1 MFCTKCGNP
10 LHDGDKFCAHC
21 GAKVREDIARE
32 ASNSQ
37 KYEEVVFNPPFRQEA
52 ERRTKQLIEEGPY
65 SKEPKKEIVHFDWN
79 LDGFPDRDSKKD
91 DDFEL
96 NWEAVIERRREP
108 KPVTVEKIL
117 PEDREESDAE
127 EKTAEISGQINTG
140 EIKRNL
146 FPSWILRESCSAKT
160 PWMR

>member
-1 MFCTKCGNP
+1 M
-10 LHDGDKFCAHC
+10 
-21 GAKVREDIARE
+21 
-32 ASNSQ
+32 
-37 KYEEVVFNPPFRQEA
+37 
-52 ERRTKQLIEEGPY
+52 
-65 SKEPKKEIVHFDWN
+65 
-79 LDGFPDRDSKKD
+79 
-91 DDFEL
+91 
-96 NWEAVIERRREP
+96 IERRREP

-140 EIKRNL
+140 EIPSDHKKEDLYKDEIKKRNL

>member
-1 MFCTKCGNP
+1 M
-10 LHDGDKFCAHC
+10 
-21 GAKVREDIARE
+21 
-32 ASNSQ
+32 
-37 KYEEVVFNPPFRQEA
+37 
-52 ERRTKQLIEEGPY
+52 
-65 SKEPKKEIVHFDWN
+65 N

-140 EIKRNL
+140 EIPSDHKKEDLYKDEIKKEEPLSIVDLERELFGQDAMDEMKADEKGATIQYSRTSLPKKRKISFSRITLRKML
-146 FPSWILRESCSAKT
+146 FKSFWTEKNPA
-160 PWMR
+160 